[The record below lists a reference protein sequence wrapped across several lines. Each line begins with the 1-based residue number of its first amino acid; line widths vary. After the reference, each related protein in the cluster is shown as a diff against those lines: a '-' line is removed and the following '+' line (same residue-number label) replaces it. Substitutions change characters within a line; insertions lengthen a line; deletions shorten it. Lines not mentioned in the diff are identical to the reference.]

1 MARKK
6 AQEEEEAST
15 SSSEHDTMNHDS
27 EEEQDGNSSEEHS
40 ETEEQ
45 SDDDGSDDEEET
57 AETPAPTATTD
68 GEAST
73 FALADL
79 TSFNTHQIN
88 ASQLYS
94 PSTSTDTVNHYNNAT
109 ISTSIAINESYLLSK
124 AVVGTKQLLK
134 QLWKCPSD
142 KSSDGGF
149 MVAKLPGRSGK
160 VDGYVLPR
168 MLVSVYNLGDVY
180 LFLLCSCCCCFCG
193 SLCYK
198 TLVNCRSLYCSV
210 CSSFC

>member
-27 EEEQDGNSSEEHS
+27 EEEQDGNSSEENS
-40 ETEEQ
+40 ETEEE
-45 SDDDGSDDEEET
+45 SDDDGSDDEEEES
-57 AETPAPTATTD
+57 AETPAPTAAAD

-88 ASQLYS
+88 VSQLYS
-94 PSTSTDTVNHYNNAT
+94 PSTSTDTTSHYNNAT

-168 MLVSVYNLGDVY
+168 MLVS
-180 LFLLCSCCCCFCG
+180 
-193 SLCYK
+193 
-198 TLVNCRSLYCSV
+198 
-210 CSSFC
+210 